1 MLIKKNR
8 WIGTGRRRTIL
19 NDLGECWGKA
29 PCLYIFHPDTPHS
42 KCWLKPEKC
51 VLDGCVVRWSTV
63 SGKIIVFKVVFSTED
78 EVAMGPSLRLPGRGP
93 CLLLKAQGHLT
104 NCVPWAWKSVPES
117 VCSWGEVPL
126 PDSSDGSLQGG
137 DHVFNEEVIPI
148 APVFC
153 HGIACPS
160 ICEGDIYV
168 NFIGH
173 K

>member
-1 MLIKKNR
+1 MVTRKRPLSPSQGPR
-8 WIGTGRRRTIL
+8 
-19 NDLGECWGKA
+19 A
-29 PCLYIFHPDTPHS
+29 
-42 KCWLKPEKC
+42 
-51 VLDGCVVRWSTV
+51 LDQLC
-63 SGKIIVFKVVFSTED
+63 
-78 EVAMGPSLRLPGRGP
+78 AMDM
-93 CLLLKAQGHLT
+93 
-104 NCVPWAWKSVPES
+104 KSVAKN

-126 PDSSDGSLQGG
+126 PDSLDGSLQGG

-168 NFIGH
+168 NFISH